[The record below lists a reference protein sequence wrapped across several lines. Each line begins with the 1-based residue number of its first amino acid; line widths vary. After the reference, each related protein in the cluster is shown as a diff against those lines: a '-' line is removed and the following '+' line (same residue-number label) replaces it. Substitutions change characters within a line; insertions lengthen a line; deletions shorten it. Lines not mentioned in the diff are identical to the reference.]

1 LKGKKAE
8 KQPKIAIKRIDK
20 EVESAQLVLRLR
32 IVGTCNI
39 LKATATPGMFWLHK

>member
-8 KQPKIAIKRIDK
+8 KQPKIAIKRIEK

-32 IVGTCNI
+32 IVGNI